1 MKSASKTTSY
11 ESELRATSDEQHR
24 IRKMIRGS
32 TGTKNQDA
40 MDEVL
45 DNAIGENATVIN
57 IKFTNKKINFI
68 YNNGTPMN
76 LDDRRRFIKLDTRCK
91 KVIGTVTP
99 KKRKGMH
106 GIGEALSRGRL
117 AGQGKQITTTKNEDN
132 ICHQIVI
139 DLKGLTAEDYNQ
151 PACWSMDH
159 EDEKKNLRPKWK
171 KIQEVTRHEQYKIGV
186 TKEYQGEHLEQN
198 FELNDVIFHIADKY
212 ARNIELGLKITIE
225 WEDKKY
231 EVPLIYI
238 NSKWDKKTYILKVY
252 TDLIEFNM
260 DCKRQTVHKN
270 GGTWRKSKCD
280 SDSKRK
286 SISGDCVGTLT
297 FTLQSPKKCETFPKM
312 SENPVMGWFNQ
323 CLSDAFTNKFIEREG
338 KLYLT
343 CGENEVFKDLHQVQ
357 GRTNHLTE
365 TLLDFNK
372 GLSISM
378 DNMKLATNQFDI
390 DLALKKR
397 MKGDQFAGQAFR
409 LDINFKSDETIIK
422 PQENKN
428 VITVPSEVTK
438 ALHIIFAYETT
449 QLNEAIKN
457 QRDATYVLHNKAKK
471 ISTPAVKKSSSAVKK
486 SSSAVKK
493 SSPAVVVSTNSLSPE
508 QKTNVQDVNRLL
520 KENTHEAADSLAL
533 LQGTIES
540 VLVGTS
546 SPNNAPGTP
555 QNTIIMNISEKD
567 DVSFKEFDVLCDGF
581 KLCFNDG
588 KITDFE
594 VIKLMKNRIQMNS
607 KKK

>member
-1 MKSASKTTSY
+1 
-11 ESELRATSDEQHR
+11 
-24 IRKMIRGS
+24 
-32 TGTKNQDA
+32 
-40 MDEVL
+40 
-45 DNAIGENATVIN
+45 
-57 IKFTNKKINFI
+57 
-68 YNNGTPMN
+68 
-76 LDDRRRFIKLDTRCK
+76 
-91 KVIGTVTP
+91 
-99 KKRKGMH
+99 
-106 GIGEALSRGRL
+106 
-117 AGQGKQITTTKNEDN
+117 
-132 ICHQIVI
+132 
-139 DLKGLTAEDYNQ
+139 
-151 PACWSMDH
+151 
-159 EDEKKNLRPKWK
+159 
-171 KIQEVTRHEQYKIGV
+171 
-186 TKEYQGEHLEQN
+186 
-198 FELNDVIFHIADKY
+198 
-212 ARNIELGLKITIE
+212 
-225 WEDKKY
+225 
-231 EVPLIYI
+231 
-238 NSKWDKKTYILKVY
+238 
-252 TDLIEFNM
+252 M

>member
-1 MKSASKTTSY
+1 
-11 ESELRATSDEQHR
+11 
-24 IRKMIRGS
+24 
-32 TGTKNQDA
+32 
-40 MDEVL
+40 
-45 DNAIGENATVIN
+45 
-57 IKFTNKKINFI
+57 
-68 YNNGTPMN
+68 
-76 LDDRRRFIKLDTRCK
+76 
-91 KVIGTVTP
+91 
-99 KKRKGMH
+99 
-106 GIGEALSRGRL
+106 
-117 AGQGKQITTTKNEDN
+117 
-132 ICHQIVI
+132 
-139 DLKGLTAEDYNQ
+139 
-151 PACWSMDH
+151 
-159 EDEKKNLRPKWK
+159 
-171 KIQEVTRHEQYKIGV
+171 
-186 TKEYQGEHLEQN
+186 
-198 FELNDVIFHIADKY
+198 
-212 ARNIELGLKITIE
+212 
-225 WEDKKY
+225 
-231 EVPLIYI
+231 
-238 NSKWDKKTYILKVY
+238 
-252 TDLIEFNM
+252 
-260 DCKRQTVHKN
+260 
-270 GGTWRKSKCD
+270 
-280 SDSKRK
+280 
-286 SISGDCVGTLT
+286 
-297 FTLQSPKKCETFPKM
+297 
-312 SENPVMGWFNQ
+312 
-323 CLSDAFTNKFIEREG
+323 
-338 KLYLT
+338 
-343 CGENEVFKDLHQVQ
+343 
-357 GRTNHLTE
+357 
-365 TLLDFNK
+365 
-372 GLSISM
+372 M

-390 DLALKKR
+390 DLALKSKT
-397 MKGDQFAGQAFR
+397 KGDQFAGQAFR